1 MAYEIEMNGQM
12 YQFNFGMGFLKEIN
26 KTMQTPIDG
35 VPGQKQNVGLNYAL
49 AGILDG
55 DLEKLEDVLFLA
67 NKGQDPRL
75 TRTMIDA
82 HIDDPD
88 TDIEALFEQVKDFLS
103 SANATKKR
111 MMQLIHVAEAQA
123 RAQNQ

>member
-1 MAYEIEMNGQM
+1 MVYEIEMNGQM
-12 YQFNFGMGFLKEIN
+12 YRFNFGMGFLKEIN
-26 KTMQTPIDG
+26 KTMQAPIDG